1 MPPTSPPF
9 QKKIYMKKK
18 KNKNKN
24 QKKKKK
30 KKLSK
35 LRTHL
40 VKKHI

>member
-9 QKKIYMKKK
+9 QKKIYMNKK